1 MKKVRHGGLWYR
13 DGMYNC
19 RLPIEI
25 CERIIDLIAIHY
37 YSNFTIAKL
46 ALVCKAWIP
55 RSRWHLARRFTVKNS
70 TQLSRGLPIFRKW
83 IAAGLKP
90 ESILVDA
97 SDKSPH
103 PTPSLQSHKSHND
116 SRHIRKDNKLT
127 SDIVPTIRGHD
138 YWFYSL
144 PTSLP
149 GVWRNVSIIT
159 LKHVDFTRAHPTF
172 ISGFALARV
181 LYGLPQIQT
190 LHLEGITME
199 RHYPFSNDDHSS
211 CPLQS
216 LLEPVNR
223 TSAFDSLRFL
233 GVEVQSSKQASV
245 VELFL
250 PHVPN
255 LSTLRLALTP
265 ENDSDIAEPISLTS
279 NTSLESLEISI
290 IHVLFKAKRQNLRKT
305 VHIALAG
312 IIPSLASSKL
322 RRVRIT
328 LGTTIALNMKDFV
341 NPIATW
347 NSLDLFFSRKDVFPH
362 LERVTF
368 VGWVLHKE
376 DAVDFRPFL
385 VCTRARRRKLRP
397 VPLQIVI
404 YTGFMRTKQR
414 QDSPKTDL
422 RPLKRS
428 FSVSFITSVCY
439 LLHRLHVQGPDRPS
453 KNDQSEMHMCKCEPC
468 TSVAFGNV
476 LKTVALGFGA
486 VHSTGSD
493 FLLKHVPVSGN
504 NVKLYRRDE
513 LQGFIVAMKHAQPYL
528 QLDNELLGDD
538 TLTRFYGQYGLTPMD
553 STNGDPVLS
562 LSPKTI
568 ATIIHRLTSPAPP
581 RTDAEIHKKLEIFA
595 GNNPQYVT
603 SLAAALAKAKSG
615 KTWNALFNEL
625 WGSQIRRGLRSCA
638 PRKPAQVS
646 LPSFQQRFGRVP
658 PPPPAPPSNRQGVPP
673 LYVPGQAAPRRPTAY
688 GQSTTGSSQQ
698 HSSSSS
704 RYSQQQ
710 GGSRSQ
716 RGTGGSHS

>member
-13 DGMYNC
+13 DG
-19 RLPIEI
+19 I
-25 CERIIDLIAIHY
+25 
-37 YSNFTIAKL
+37 NFTIAKL

-172 ISGFALARV
+172 ISGFALARSLRTLHLIKSNFGSPESYSRV

-199 RHYPFSNDDHSS
+199 RHYPFSNGDSNRATRIRLQKLSITGFSTDDHSS

-265 ENDSDIAEPISLTS
+265 ENDSDIAGQEAKPSQNS
-279 NTSLESLEISI
+279 SYSSSGNHSEFSI
-290 IHVLFKAKRQNLRKT
+290 IET
-305 VHIALAG
+305 
-312 IIPSLASSKL
+312 
-322 RRVRIT
+322 
-328 LGTTIALNMKDFV
+328 
-341 NPIATW
+341 
-347 NSLDLFFSRKDVFPH
+347 
-362 LERVTF
+362 
-368 VGWVLHKE
+368 
-376 DAVDFRPFL
+376 
-385 VCTRARRRKLRP
+385 
-397 VPLQIVI
+397 
-404 YTGFMRTKQR
+404 
-414 QDSPKTDL
+414 
-422 RPLKRS
+422 
-428 FSVSFITSVCY
+428 
-439 LLHRLHVQGPDRPS
+439 
-453 KNDQSEMHMCKCEPC
+453 
-468 TSVAFGNV
+468 
-476 LKTVALGFGA
+476 
-486 VHSTGSD
+486 
-493 FLLKHVPVSGN
+493 
-504 NVKLYRRDE
+504 
-513 LQGFIVAMKHAQPYL
+513 
-528 QLDNELLGDD
+528 
-538 TLTRFYGQYGLTPMD
+538 
-553 STNGDPVLS
+553 
-562 LSPKTI
+562 
-568 ATIIHRLTSPAPP
+568 
-581 RTDAEIHKKLEIFA
+581 
-595 GNNPQYVT
+595 
-603 SLAAALAKAKSG
+603 
-615 KTWNALFNEL
+615 
-625 WGSQIRRGLRSCA
+625 
-638 PRKPAQVS
+638 
-646 LPSFQQRFGRVP
+646 
-658 PPPPAPPSNRQGVPP
+658 
-673 LYVPGQAAPRRPTAY
+673 
-688 GQSTTGSSQQ
+688 
-698 HSSSSS
+698 SSSSHHP
-704 RYSQQQ
+704 
-710 GGSRSQ
+710 GDH
-716 RGTGGSHS
+716 HSPEYERFRQPNRHMELFRFILQ